1 MDKFD
6 TKINQIKDVLTPSQ
20 THLFVGGDL
29 AASGK
34 TPKEVKD
41 YIKKTYNAPSKDIK
55 SYLITLKINKTSDE
69 PLIINCKELT
79 ITPKLI
85 IKSTEDDGFQ
95 TFIYTKNDII
105 KFGFKMLH
113 VKKIINAIKT
123 ESVSFERNS
132 IPISELLKK

>member
-69 PLIINCKELT
+69 PLIVNCKELT